1 MTMLQTVTDATAAL
15 PTGRQRNKLRAG
27 WTITSLVGLFL
38 ALDCG
43 VKLLDLEPV
52 RAATTELG
60 WPVALDRVLGVIE
73 LVCVV
78 LYLVPR
84 TAVLGAI
91 LATGLFGGA
100 IASHLRVGDP
110 LFSHVLF
117 GVYLGVALWG
127 GLWLR
132 EPRLQA
138 LLPLRR

>member
-1 MTMLQTVTDATAAL
+1 MTMLQSATDETAMPQTA
-15 PTGRQRNKLRAG
+15 RWSAKQRAG
-27 WTITSLVGLFL
+27 WVVTLLVGLFL

-52 RAATTELG
+52 RAATTALG
-60 WPVALDRVLGVIE
+60 WPVALDRVIGVIE

-100 IASHLRVGDP
+100 IASHLRLGDP

-127 GLWLR
+127 GIWLR